1 MAESAEE
8 LYRKRFGLAPEG
20 GSFESPDLPDAVSG
34 ILSRASVRRF
44 TDEAVPEGLV
54 TMLLACAQSA
64 PSKSNLQQYSI
75 LRLSDPGKREKLRAL
90 LGRTGW
96 ALDAPLFLLFL
107 GDTGRNRKIAALRGY
122 PYANN
127 NADSFMNAAVDA
139 ALALQAFITVAE
151 ASGLGCCPISAVRE
165 LLAELR
171 ELLGLPE
178 GVFPICGL
186 SVGWP
191 AEKPKVSY
199 RLPPSLVLHEDRY
212 DDAKLEAEVAAYDER
227 VFEVAPIPVEKQRH
241 VDRYG
246 PAERGLWSENV
257 ARQLS
262 LPERADFRE
271 WLAGQGIA
279 LD

>member
-8 LYRKRFGLAPEG
+8 LYHRRYGLAPRESLEG
-20 GSFESPDLPDAVSG
+20 LDPLPERLSG
-34 ILSRASVRRF
+34 VLSHASVRRF
-44 TDEAVPEGLV
+44 KPDAVPEALV
-54 TMLLACAQSA
+54 TLLLACAQSA

-75 LRLSDPGKREKLRAL
+75 LRLKDPAKRARLAAL
-90 LGRTGW
+90 LDGDAW
-96 ALDAPLFLLFL
+96 AVEAPLFFVFL
-107 GDTGRNRKIAALRGY
+107 GDLRRNRRITALRGY
-122 PYANN
+122 GYANN

-139 ALALQAFITVAE
+139 AVAMQSFISAAE
-151 ASGLGCCPISAVRE
+151 GAGLGCCPISAIRFH
-165 LLAELR
+165 LKALG
-171 ELLGLPE
+171 ELLGLPD

-191 AEKPKVSY
+191 ESSAPTSL
-199 RLPPSLVLHEDRY
+199 RLPPQLVLHEDSY
-212 DDAKLEAEVAAYDER
+212 DDSGLEEEVAAYDER
-227 VFEVAPIPVEKQRH
+227 FFERKPIPVEKQRH